1 MSDFVTS
8 VIHIIILPGFNSS
21 HQVESLQVS
30 LSIGP
35 LHLKAGDTIVSFPSN
50 LTRKTFISLDSDNW
64 QATDDLGDLPIHR
77 KAQEFNA
84 SCKWVVQRDTSGS
97 VKISYEARP
106 SANEAPFDQGRAT
119 DLKYDQDGLIGSGF
133 SFIPIPPGD
142 GIFRLVV
149 GWNLAEAPK
158 GTRAVWTF
166 GEGPGPIEKIGPASI
181 LSDSVYMVGSINSN
195 LATLPAETSSAYYGY
210 YWFGDLP
217 PNIEVIKDIHEAFF
231 SKVSGFFN
239 DIPSANNPYRHFV
252 RNTSLSKSFGGT
264 SFIRSHIFD
273 YDDQISQVHDY
284 DLIRR
289 MAYEMV
295 HNFLGP
301 SVVDP
306 NISWLFEGIK
316 HTLSIYLPFRP
327 PNQFRTGQYFQ
338 ETLSMLCMKYY
349 TSPYLQLPQNE
360 LLALASKNDAYAIEH
375 VGTRAWAFVIGT
387 DLAARKL
394 AEKTKPP
401 QRPIEDL
408 AIKPLAVRKKD
419 GKPHGIDEWIEL
431 LTPLMGDDARER
443 YEYMCN
449 GKVISLPVEM
459 FGAKS
464 HRLVQ
469 LDQEIFD
476 LGMDRQG
483 FEEGL
488 VRGLKEGSRA
498 ETAGLKEG
506 DRITWSSHVWK
517 CAEDFTAELKVVVN
531 KEGKDFNVTF
541 WPRAYEKAKS
551 WQMVKVEDT

>member
-8 VIHIIILPGFNSS
+8 VIHVIILPRFNSS

-35 LHLKAGDTIVSFPSN
+35 LHLKAGDTLVSFLSN
-50 LTRKTFISLDSDNW
+50 LTRKTSISLDNDNW
-64 QATDDLGDLPIHR
+64 QATDDSGELPIYR

-84 SCKWVVQRDTSGS
+84 GCKWVVQRDTSGS
-97 VKISYEARP
+97 VKICYEANP
-106 SANEAPFDQGRAT
+106 SANEVPFDQGRAT
-119 DLKYDQDGLIGSGF
+119 DLKYDQGGLIGSGF
-133 SFIPIPPGD
+133 SFIPVPPGD
-142 GIFRLVV
+142 EVFRLVV
-149 GWNLAEAPK
+149 EWNLTEAPK

-166 GEGPGPIEKIGPASI
+166 GDGPGPIEKIGPASI
-181 LSDSVYMVGSINSN
+181 LSDSVYMVGPINSN
-195 LATLPAETSSAYYGY
+195 PATTTTETSPPYYGY

-217 PNIEVIKDIHEAFF
+217 PNIKVIKDIHEAFF
-231 SKVSGFFN
+231 LKVSEFFN
-239 DIPSANNPYRHFV
+239 DTPSPNNPYRHFV
-252 RNTSLSKSFGGT
+252 RNMSPSKSFRGT
-264 SFIRSHIFD
+264 SFTRSHIFD
-273 YDDQISQVHDY
+273 YDDQISQVQDY
-284 DLIRR
+284 DLVRR

-295 HNFLGP
+295 HSFLGP

-306 NISWLFEGIK
+306 KINWFFEGIK
-316 HTLSIYLPFRP
+316 NTLSIYLPFRP
-327 PNQFRTGQYFQ
+327 PNQFRTGHYFQ

-375 VGTRAWAFVIGT
+375 LGTRAWAFVIGT
-387 DLAARKL
+387 DCAARKL
-394 AEKTKPP
+394 TKLP

-419 GKPHGIDEWIEL
+419 GKPYGIEEWIEL
-431 LTPLMGDDARER
+431 LTPLMGNDARVR
-443 YEYMCN
+443 YEYMCGGN
-449 GKVISLPVEM
+449 VILLPVEV

-469 LDQEIFD
+469 VDQEIFD

-488 VRGLKEGSRA
+488 VRGLKKGSRA
-498 ETAGLKEG
+498 EKAGLKEG
-506 DRITWSSHVWK
+506 DKITWSSHVWK

-531 KEGKDFNVTF
+531 REGKDFNVTF

-551 WQMVKVEDT
+551 WQLVKVEDM